1 MIRKIIKTAAYKKRT
16 FFYYIIEESDED
28 RTEYLQEKFISW
40 ILDLPSGE
48 YLLPEL
54 EILGIDQEKDYE
66 LSELDKDKDGNYI
79 FEAGGVE

>member
-28 RTEYLQEKFISW
+28 RTEYLQKKLISW
-40 ILDLPSGE
+40 ILDLPDGQF
-48 YLLPEL
+48 LFPQL

-66 LSELDKDKDGNYI
+66 LSELDIDKDGNYI